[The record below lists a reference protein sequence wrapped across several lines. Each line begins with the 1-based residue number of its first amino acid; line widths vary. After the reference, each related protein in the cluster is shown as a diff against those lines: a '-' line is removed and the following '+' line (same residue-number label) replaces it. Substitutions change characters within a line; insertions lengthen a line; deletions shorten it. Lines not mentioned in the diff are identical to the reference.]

1 MTDLTARLEA
11 CYSGAVFDVLRDL
24 GHANCVLP
32 RSIVAI
38 DPPASA
44 AGSSPSAAGRT
55 TPSTRIRASWP
66 GPSC

>member
-32 RSIVAI
+32 S
-38 DPPASA
+38 ASRRTMC
-44 AGSSPSAAGRT
+44 GR
-55 TPSTRIRASWP
+55 
-66 GPSC
+66 